1 MGYSI
6 GSARNEIF
14 FSPSFQHRSRDFN
27 SSQFAPRA
35 ERLGIDTMF
44 NTAFSCVRGA
54 SRIQARSLLRPSTR
68 NACDVIA
75 SAARGRHEKGWKGS
89 QQSHKSSGH
98 GQRDNSH
105 FPLRLMTV
113 AGFSVFA
120 AAVSSDNSQKPPR
133 PEYAYKDPSGWRRWD
148 NDSSIFLDH
157 VLRTQT
163 AMNTNSIEE
172 ARSAHF
178 DFTRAYFE
186 FCVHGEVID
195 EGSLPSDIVFGPG
208 RYVKKEDTKVF
219 WMPSPVLGK
228 SSILCV
234 SVHYDLGGDE
244 RDAAFLSAIGPFM
257 CTPLLEKFKEDD
269 GTYIFIHV
277 FSAAGVHFAVG
288 LSRDILERHQSLMAI
303 QE

>member
-1 MGYSI
+1 MGSSI
-6 GSARNEIF
+6 GSARNVISCF
-14 FSPSFQHRSRDFN
+14 PSLQHRCKDFN
-27 SSQFAPRA
+27 SPQFAPEA
-35 ERLGIDTMF
+35 KRLGIDTMF
-44 NTAFSCVRGA
+44 ATAFSCVRGA
-54 SRIQARSLLRPSTR
+54 SRIQARSFLRPSTR

-89 QQSHKSSGH
+89 QKSHKSSGH

-105 FPLRLMTV
+105 FPLRSMAV
-113 AGFSVFA
+113 AGFSVLA
-120 AAVSSDNSQKPPR
+120 AAVSSDNSQKPP
-133 PEYAYKDPSGWRRWD
+133 PPDYAYKDPSGWHRWD
-148 NDSSIFLDH
+148 SNSSVLFDH
-157 VLRTQT
+157 VMRMQT
-163 AMNTNSIEE
+163 AMNNSSIEE

-178 DFTRAYFE
+178 DFTRAYLE

-219 WMPSPVLGK
+219 WMPSPILGK

-234 SVHYDLGGDE
+234 SVYYDLGGDG

-257 CTPLLEKFKEDD
+257 CAPLLEKFKEDD

-277 FSAAGVHFAVG
+277 FSAAGRHFAVG
-288 LSRDILERHQSLMAI
+288 LPRDILERHQSLVAI